1 MKEVE
6 ERKNKTVI
14 NNWNRREYLVVDM
27 TDKEVTLLRSDVS
40 EFTIAKCEY
49 YFNYRDRK

>member
-6 ERKNKTVI
+6 EMKNKTVI
-14 NNWNRREYLVVDM
+14 NQWNCREYLVVGI
-27 TDKEVTLLRSDVS
+27 TDKEVTLRRSDGS

-49 YFNYRDRK
+49 YFNYRGGK